1 MIMKKTIK
9 SPNSFLKLLILPIL
23 FLSLITACSD
33 DDDTVNDTPDPDP
46 ELNIVELAASNDDFS
61 ILADLIV
68 DLGLDETLTSAN
80 FTVFAPTNDA
90 FNALPDGTIE
100 SLTEEELTSILTYHV
115 VSGVVLSSQIQPQQ
129 DVETLQGERIL
140 LQSNAG
146 VTVNGNATVINP
158 DLEASNGVIHAIDEV
173 LLPAQFRESSII
185 ETAEAAG
192 GFETLLGAIESAGLT
207 TTFQFLGDFTVFAPS
222 DEAFDALPEGLI
234 SSLTED
240 QLTEILS
247 YHVLS
252 QVVRSTDLTASQ
264 TAASL
269 TGEPLWIEAD
279 GDVLVNGNA
288 TVTSPDIEASNGVI
302 HAVDNVLLPDEF
314 GTVVQNAIKRFNFEI
329 LVSAVTDAGL
339 ADALSGEGPF
349 TVFAPTDDAFGNLP
363 DGLLESL
370 TIEQLSEILQ
380 YHVISADIKSGD
392 LEEEQA
398 VASLTGENLFVTASG
413 GEVLVNNQSSV
424 ITADVDA
431 SNGTIHGINEVLLPN
446 EFIDVVDIAS
456 KNFNLSTLV
465 SLVAD
470 AGLVETLKSD
480 GPFTIFAPVNSAF
493 EDISETL
500 ETLTAEQVENVLTF
514 HVVPQKILS
523 GDLNPQQT
531 VTTVNGEDI
540 EVIVDGETVTVN
552 GSAIVTTVDLE
563 GANGVIH
570 LIDSVLIP
578 DNL

>member
-1 MIMKKTIK
+1 MKKSIK
-9 SPNSFLKLLILPIL
+9 KMNSFFKLLITPIL
-23 FLSLITACSD
+23 FLTLLSACSD
-33 DDDTVNDTPDPDP
+33 DDDPVNDVPDPDP

-90 FNALPDGTIE
+90 FNALPDGTVE
-100 SLTEEELTSILTYHV
+100 SLTEDELTSILTYHV
-115 VSGVVLSSQIQPQQ
+115 LSGVVRSSEIEAQQ
-129 DVETLQGERIL
+129 DVETVQGERIL

-146 VTVNGNATVINP
+146 VTVNGSATVINP
-158 DLEASNGVIHAIDEV
+158 DLEASNGIIHAIDEV
-173 LLPAQFRESSII
+173 LLPADFREPSII

-192 GFETLLGAIESAGLT
+192 GFETLLTAIESVGLT

-222 DEAFDALPEGLI
+222 DEAFETLPDGFLG
-234 SSLTED
+234 SLTQD

-247 YHVLS
+247 YHVLA
-252 QVVRSTDLTASQ
+252 QVVQSTDLTASQ

-279 GDVLVNGNA
+279 GEVLVNGNA

-314 GTVVQNAIKRFNFEI
+314 GTVVQNAIKRFNFET
-329 LVSAVTDAGL
+329 LVSAVVDADL
-339 ADALSGEGPF
+339 VTALSDAGPF
-349 TVFAPTDDAFGNLP
+349 TLFAPTDEAFGNLP

-370 TIEQLSEILQ
+370 TTEQLSEILQ
-380 YHVISADIKSGD
+380 YHVVAADIKSTD
-392 LEEEQA
+392 LEAEQS
-398 VASLTGENLFVTASG
+398 VAALTGENIFVTSTSEG
-413 GEVLVNNQSSV
+413 VLVNNQSSV
-424 ITADVDA
+424 VAADINA
-431 SNGTIHGINEVLLPN
+431 SNGTIHGVNAVLLPN

-465 SLVAD
+465 TLVAD

-493 EDISETL
+493 EEISETL

-523 GDLNPQQT
+523 TDLNPQQT

-552 GSAIVTTVDLE
+552 GSATVTTVDLE
-563 GANGVIH
+563 GTNGVIH

>member
-1 MIMKKTIK
+1 M
-9 SPNSFLKLLILPIL
+9 NSFFKLLITPIL
-23 FLSLITACSD
+23 FLTLLTACSD
-33 DDDTVNDTPDPDP
+33 DDDTVNDVPDPDP

-68 DLGLDETLTSAN
+68 DLGLDETLTSSN

-90 FNALPDGTIE
+90 FNALPDGTVE
-100 SLTEEELTSILTYHV
+100 SLTEDELASILTYHV
-115 VSGVVLSSQIQPQQ
+115 VSGVVPSSEIEAQE
-129 DVETLQGERIL
+129 DVETVQGERIL

-146 VTVNGNATVINP
+146 VTVNGSATVINP
-158 DLEASNGVIHAIDEV
+158 DLEASNGIIHAIDEV
-173 LLPAQFRESSII
+173 LLPADFREPSII
-185 ETAEAAG
+185 ETADEAG
-192 GFETLLGAIESAGLT
+192 GFETLLTAIESVGLT

-234 SSLTED
+234 SSLSEE

-252 QVVRSTDLTASQ
+252 QVVRSTDLNASQ

-279 GDVLVNGNA
+279 GDVIVNGNA

-302 HAVDNVLLPDEF
+302 HAVDSVLLPDAF
-314 GTVVQNAIKRFNFEI
+314 GTVVQNAIKRFNFET
-329 LVSAVTDAGL
+329 LASAVTDAGL

-370 TIEQLSEILQ
+370 TTEQLSEILQ
-380 YHVISADIKSGD
+380 YHVVAADIKSTD
-392 LEEEQA
+392 LEAEQA
-398 VASLTGENLFVTASG
+398 VASLTGENIFVTASSE
-413 GEVLVNNQSSV
+413 EVLVNNQSSV
-424 ITADVDA
+424 IAADINA
-431 SNGTIHGINEVLLPN
+431 SNGTIHGVDAVLLPN
-446 EFIDVVDIAS
+446 KFVDVVDIAS

-470 AGLVETLKSD
+470 AGLVETLKSG

-531 VTTVNGEDI
+531 VTTVNGEEI
-540 EVIVDGETVTVN
+540 EVVVDGETVTVN
-552 GSAIVTTVDLE
+552 GSATVTTVDLE
-563 GANGVIH
+563 GTNGVIH
-570 LIDSVLIP
+570 LIDAVLIP

>member
-1 MIMKKTIK
+1 M
-9 SPNSFLKLLILPIL
+9 NSFFKLLITPIL
-23 FLSLITACSD
+23 FLTLLSACSD
-33 DDDTVNDTPDPDP
+33 DDDSVNDVPDPDP

-90 FNALPDGTIE
+90 FNALPDGTVE
-100 SLTEEELTSILTYHV
+100 SLTEDELTSILTYHV
-115 VSGVVLSSQIQPQQ
+115 LSGVVRSSEIEAQQ
-129 DVETLQGERIL
+129 DVETVQGERIL

-146 VTVNGNATVINP
+146 VTVNGSATVINP
-158 DLEASNGVIHAIDEV
+158 DLEASNGIIHAIDEV
-173 LLPAQFRESSII
+173 LLPADFREPSII
-185 ETAEAAG
+185 ETAEAGG
-192 GFETLLGAIESAGLT
+192 GFETLLTAIESVGLT

-222 DEAFDALPEGLI
+222 DEAFETLPDGFLG
-234 SSLTED
+234 SLTQD

-247 YHVLS
+247 YHVLA
-252 QVVRSTDLTASQ
+252 QVIRSTDLTASQ

-279 GDVLVNGNA
+279 GEVLVNGNA

-314 GTVVQNAIKRFNFEI
+314 GTVVQNAIKRFNFET
-329 LVSAVTDAGL
+329 LVSAVVDADL
-339 ADALSGEGPF
+339 VTALSDAGPF
-349 TVFAPTDDAFGNLP
+349 TLFAPTDEAFGNLP

-370 TIEQLSEILQ
+370 TTEQLAEILQ
-380 YHVISADIKSGD
+380 YHVIAADIKSTD
-392 LEEEQA
+392 LEAEQA
-398 VASLTGENLFVTASG
+398 VAALTGENLFVTSASEG
-413 GEVLVNNQSSV
+413 VVVNNQSSV
-424 ITADVDA
+424 VAADINA
-431 SNGTIHGINEVLLPN
+431 SNGTIHGVNAVLLPN

-470 AGLVETLKSD
+470 AGLVETLKSG

-500 ETLTAEQVENVLTF
+500 EILTAEQVENVLTF

-523 GDLNPQQT
+523 ADLNPQQT

-552 GSAIVTTVDLE
+552 GSATVTTVDLE
-563 GANGVIH
+563 GTNGVIH